1 MKFKKAINC
10 EIDIIDINI
19 NIIGSY
25 YLYTNVEIPK
35 LCCLRNKNIMK
46 GCNIPLIK
54 INLSLEKNQ
63 KFRIPFKNLCLR
75 DFKLNFCLFNFPN
88 ENNANEFIDYE
99 IILDSEKDMIVPSC
113 EINYLSIFINIKKKN
128 EFNEKDMG
136 SIKIKKII
144 EANIVDTKINY

>member
-10 EIDIIDINI
+10 EIDIIN

-63 KFRIPFKNLCLR
+63 KF
-75 DFKLNFCLFNFPN
+75 
-88 ENNANEFIDYE
+88 
-99 IILDSEKDMIVPSC
+99 
-113 EINYLSIFINIKKKN
+113 
-128 EFNEKDMG
+128 
-136 SIKIKKII
+136 
-144 EANIVDTKINY
+144 